1 MDIRSFL
8 AEKKPTDVKVIR
20 RNSSLR
26 EAARKMISQH
36 VGALVVTDEGGE
48 LVGIISERDLM
59 RAITEYDS
67 TLVDKLVSNV
77 MTRTVIT
84 CALHDSIVDV
94 LFQMKS
100 NEIRHIPVL
109 DGAELAG
116 VISIRELTRA
126 YELLQVEAN
135 TDALTGLSSRRYF
148 LETLASELDR
158 SRRYGHPLSV
168 AMIDVDRFKRV
179 NDTYGHEV
187 GDEVLRALGNLLVRE
202 LRTIDRVGRLGGE
215 EFAAIFPETDID
227 GAKRA
232 CDRLLKT
239 IRAAKID
246 VKDAKISFTVSIGLV
261 KADPA
266 TRDPSGILKRA
277 DELLYDAKARG
288 RDRIE
293 LDTPHKPPHP
303 MDEDQPTATTSEAI
317 GTGGR

>member
-1 MDIRSFL
+1 MDIRELL
-8 AEKKPTDVKVIR
+8 AEKKPVDVNIIR
-20 RNSSLR
+20 PNSDLR
-26 EAARKMISQH
+26 DAARKMTSQH
-36 VGALVVTDEGGE
+36 IGALVVTDEGGK
-48 LVGIISERDLM
+48 LVGIISERDLV

-67 TLVDKLVSNV
+67 GLVDKPVSNV
-77 MTRTVIT
+77 MTRSVVT
-84 CALHDSIVDV
+84 CALHDSIGEVFF
-94 LFQMKS
+94 LMKS

-109 DGAELAG
+109 EGTELVG
-116 VISIRELTRA
+116 IISIRELTRA
-126 YELLQVEAN
+126 YELLQGEAN

-148 LETLASELDR
+148 LETLANELDR

-227 GAKRA
+227 GAKLA
-232 CDRLLKT
+232 CDRLLRT

-246 VKDAKISFTVSIGLV
+246 VDDAKISFTVSIGLA

-266 TRDPSGILKRA
+266 IRDPSGVLKRA

-293 LDTPHKPPHP
+293 LDTPHEPQHP
-303 MDEDQPTATTSEAI
+303 MDEDQPTPTI
-317 GTGGR
+317 